1 MNHDTQFTIF
11 RSLPNP
17 NLCPLARRRPMQ
29 LRQATCVIA
38 NYYTAKDYNCA
49 KRIKNEKA
57 IYATIFV
64 AIKIPIAT
72 IRNRSAMITNDLF
85 RKKRERAIKGLD
97 E

>member
-17 NLCPLARRRPMQ
+17 NLCPMQ